1 MRAATSTAQILVVE
15 DERIVAKDIT
25 SSLERLGYGVTGIAS
40 SGEEAVR
47 MVGDKPPD
55 LILMDVVLKG
65 DIDGIDAAEHIRKQ
79 YDVPVIYLTAYADST
94 TLERAKGTVP
104 YGYLLKPWQERELRT
119 VIEIALHKHM
129 LEQRLKESERRLA
142 MTLASIGDA
151 VVATNEHGAIE
162 LMNGV
167 AETIT
172 GWREAEAVGQDA
184 AEVIRIRRSADGAER
199 RHPLRQV
206 LEGGASVS
214 LADDFRLVARDG
226 REVDVGDSAAPIK
239 DDKGNVKGAVLV
251 FRDVTEHK
259 RAEEAKAHLHRA
271 LETAATEWRL
281 TFDAIASP
289 VLILDFGGRIVRLN
303 AAGQRL
309 AGRSFEACIG
319 VPVGQLG
326 ATQPW
331 PKAQEVVDAMRGQPT
346 AVQHQVTDPTTG
358 RTWDVAG
365 SAWSS
370 PGEERRVILVASDI
384 TPLMDLQA
392 SLRRSE
398 TMSAMGA
405 LVAGVAHEA
414 RNPLFGIS
422 ANLDA
427 LEARSE
433 KAGEQRET
441 IEHMRSALNRLTSLM
456 QQLLDYGK
464 PPALELTAGALDTVI
479 SEAVDACRLLADRAG
494 VSIEAQAGDLPRLA
508 RIDRHRL
515 VQLFENLIENAVQ
528 HSPKGAAVKVE
539 AAAVRETDGEW
550 IECRVSD
557 LGPGFAGDD
566 FAKIFEPFFTR
577 RRGGTGLGLS
587 IVQRIVQEHGGRIEA
602 RNREGGGGL
611 MVVHLPVASTKAS
624 PGDVE

>member
-1 MRAATSTAQILVVE
+1 MRAAASSAQILVVE

-47 MVGDKPPD
+47 MVAEKPPD

-65 DIDGIDAAEHIRKQ
+65 DVDGIDAAESIRRQ

-119 VIEIALHKHM
+119 VIEIALHKHT

-151 VVATNEHGAIE
+151 VVATNEHGAIV

-167 AETIT
+167 AESIT
-172 GWREAEAVGQDA
+172 GWRKAEAVGQDA
-184 AEVIRIRRSADGAER
+184 TQVIRLHGGGNGSPSP
-199 RHPLRQV
+199 HPLKKA
-206 LEGGASVS
+206 LAAGSSVS
-214 LADDFRLVARDG
+214 LADDFRLIARDG

-239 DDKGNVKGAVLV
+239 DDLGNVKGAVLV
-251 FRDVTEHK
+251 FRDVTERK
-259 RAEEAKAHLHRA
+259 RAEDAKAQLHRA

-281 TFDAIASP
+281 TFDAIQTP
-289 VLILDFGGRIVRLN
+289 VLILDFAGRIVRLN
-303 AAGQRL
+303 AAGQQL
-309 AGRSFEACIG
+309 AGRPYEACIG
-319 VPVGQLG
+319 MPVSQLG
-326 ATQPW
+326 VEQPW
-331 PKAQEVVDAMRGQPT
+331 RKAAEVVEAMRRQQAG
-346 AVQHQVTDPTTG
+346 VQFQVTDPTTG

-365 SAWSS
+365 SLWSR
-370 PGEERRVILVASDI
+370 PGEERRVIVVAADI
-384 TPLMDLQA
+384 TRLMELQA

-427 LEARSE
+427 LEARS
-433 KAGEQRET
+433 AATGDDAET
-441 IEHMRSALNRLTSLM
+441 VRHMRQALTRLTSLM

-464 PPALELTAGALDTVI
+464 PPSLELGEGSLSAALQ
-479 SEAVDACRLLADRAG
+479 EAVDACRPVAERARVTVQSRLPGGLESLRMDRQR
-494 VSIEAQAGDLPRLA
+494 V
-508 RIDRHRL
+508 

-528 HSPKGAAVKVE
+528 HSPEGSVVE
-539 AAAVRETDGEW
+539 IEGGTLRDTDRDWVEVRVAD
-550 IECRVSD
+550 R
-557 LGPGFAGDD
+557 GPGFAGEDLT
-566 FAKIFEPFFTR
+566 KVFEPFFTR

-587 IVQRIVQEHGGRIEA
+587 IVQRIVQEHGGRIQA
-602 RNREGGGGL
+602 GNREGGGAV
-611 MVVHLPVASTKAS
+611 MTVHLPVA
-624 PGDVE
+624 